1 VSGALTW
8 ARLSY
13 RQQKWE
19 LLLVVLGVAGTAA
32 AMVWLAIMLESLRA
46 ASPECLEGIADG
58 FVGAEQAPAVSCQGI
73 TSQYF
78 ETESFA
84 STLLY
89 LSWAAPFGMGVILG
103 APLVARELD
112 GGTAQL
118 AWSLSP
124 SRIGWLLRRI
134 AFIALFGLALLAVL
148 AVTSELLAAAI
159 FVDRPLGEDFTWY
172 GRRGL
177 LVVARGLGT
186 IALGVL
192 VGALIGRV
200 LPAVLAAAVVIGVV
214 FAGVSLGLDQWN
226 RAEATI
232 ERRFLEAE
240 AGAPSNLELTALG
253 VAYGIEL
260 VDGEFLSYSEAYDR
274 GVEANYGGVDGKVFE
289 SEADMEAG
297 RFIGYDAFLIIP
309 GERYTELVIRD
320 SVVALLIGAFALA
333 LTGLVV
339 GRRRPA

>member
-1 VSGALTW
+1 MTGALTW

-19 LLLVVLGVAGTAA
+19 LLLVVLGTLGAAA
-32 AMVWLAIMLESLRA
+32 AMVWFATNLEALRA
-46 ASPECLEGIADG
+46 SSPDCLAGVGGG
-58 FVGAEQAPAVSCQGI
+58 FVGAEQEPGIACQAI
-73 TSQYF
+73 TSQYY

-89 LSWAAPFGMGVILG
+89 LAWAAPFGMGVILG

-118 AWSLSP
+118 AWSLSR
-124 SRIGWLLRRI
+124 SRIGWLLRRT
-134 AFIALFGLALLAVL
+134 AFISLFGLLLLALL

-159 FVDRPLGEDFTWY
+159 FPDRPLGEDFTWY

-177 LVVARGLGT
+177 LIVARGAGA
-186 IALGVL
+186 IAVGVL
-192 VGALIGRV
+192 IGAIVGRV
-200 LPAVLAAAVVIGVV
+200 LPAVLASAVVIGLV
-214 FAGVSLGLDQWN
+214 FTGVSFGLDHWN
-226 RAEATI
+226 RAEATV

-240 AGAPSNLELTALG
+240 AGAPSDLELTALG

-260 VDGEFLSYSEAYDR
+260 VDGEFLSYNEAIER
-274 GVEANYGGVDGKVFE
+274 GFEPNYGGVDGKVFE
-289 SEADMEAG
+289 SEADMQAG

-309 GERYTELVIRD
+309 GERYAELVVRD
-320 SVVALLIGAFALA
+320 SVVAVLIGAVALA
-333 LTGLVV
+333 LTGFVV
-339 GRRRPA
+339 SRRRPA

>member
-1 VSGALTW
+1 MSGALTW

-19 LLLVVLGVAGTAA
+19 LLLVALGALGVAA
-32 AMVWLAIMLESLRA
+32 AMVWFASTLDALRA
-46 ASPECLEGIADG
+46 ANPDCLAGIGGG
-58 FVGAEQAPAVSCQGI
+58 FAGAEQEPGAACQAI

-84 STLLY
+84 STLLN

-103 APLVARELD
+103 GPLVARELD

-118 AWSLSP
+118 AWSLSR
-124 SRIGWLLRRI
+124 SRVGWLLRRI
-134 AFIALFGLALLAVL
+134 AFIALFGLVLLAVL

-159 FVDRPLGEDFTWY
+159 LPERPLGEDFTWY
-172 GRRGL
+172 GRRGP
-177 LVVARGLGT
+177 LVVARGVGA
-186 IALGVL
+186 IAIGVL

-200 LPAVLAAAVVIGVV
+200 LPAVLASAVVISVV

-232 ERRFLEAE
+232 ERRNLDAFQ
-240 AGAPSNLELTALG
+240 PSGDELTALG

-260 VDGEFLSYSEAYDR
+260 VGGEFLSYSDAFDR
-274 GVEANYGGVDGKVFE
+274 GIEPNYSGMDGKVFE

-297 RFIGYDAFLIIP
+297 TFIGYDAFLIIP
-309 GERYTELVIRD
+309 GDRYADLVTRD
-320 SVVALLIGAFALA
+320 SVVAVLIGATALGVA
-333 LTGLVV
+333 GIVV
-339 GRRRPA
+339 HRRRPA